1 MVTVGGDRGD
11 RIGDEASKKAA
22 KEKERKRQ
30 QRVKLST
37 AAMARA
43 ACRVNDSCGDGDSG
57 NKQKYATTAARRG
70 IGGGS
75 VVMVTATESAK
86 KASKEAAKQAA
97 KEAAKETMA
106 TESAMRRQRRQQRR
120 RRKGAK
126 KAAAGEVINS
136 CNGAGS
142 VQS

>member
-1 MVTVGGDRGD
+1 MVVTVGGDRGD

-57 NKQKYATTAARRG
+57 NKQEYGDNSGAKRNWRRQCSDG
-70 IGGGS
+70 HSDRISKEGVEGGG
-75 VVMVTATESAK
+75 K
-86 KASKEAAKQAA
+86 
-97 KEAAKETMA
+97 
-106 TESAMRRQRRQQRR
+106 
-120 RRKGAK
+120 
-126 KAAAGEVINS
+126 
-136 CNGAGS
+136 AGS
-142 VQS
+142 KGSSKGDNKKGRKKFRKKCSKNYQQLQ